1 MKFIEY
7 LIYLIL
13 KILSYLPQ
21 RLQFFLGR
29 CLGSTFYLLFKKRR
43 EIARWNLKKCF
54 PLKKEKEINNILK
67 KSFFR
72 IGESL
77 FEFLNAFWASDK
89 KIKKSITNFEEV
101 KKIISK
107 LDQSKGKLLLVMH
120 YPNVDLVVRMS
131 SLFMAVSGMARK
143 QNLKIIENL
152 LTASR
157 EKITERL
164 FRPDEGRDFLKY
176 VKNGKA
182 CLYAPDQDYGY
193 KNSIFVDFFNHKAL
207 TVIFPSILVK
217 RTDCE
222 VYLFTVNKKGIKYK
236 VDVIKLDLKG
246 ENVEKDLRNINFAI
260 EENIKKNPDNYLWS
274 HRRFKNRPKGETPFY
289 PDSLL
294 RRR

>member
-13 KILSYLPQ
+13 KILSFLPQ

-29 CLGSTFYLLFKKRR
+29 CLGYAFYLLFKKRR

-89 KIKKSITNFEEV
+89 KIKKLITNFEEV

-164 FRPDEGRDFLKY
+164 FRPDEGRDFIKY
-176 VKNGKA
+176 IKNGKA
-182 CLYAPDQDYGY
+182 CLYAPDADYGY
-193 KNSIFVDFFNHKAL
+193 TNSIFVDN
-207 TVIFPSILVK
+207 
-217 RTDCE
+217 
-222 VYLFTVNKKGIKYK
+222 
-236 VDVIKLDLKG
+236 
-246 ENVEKDLRNINFAI
+246 NI
-260 EENIKKNPDNYLWS
+260 
-274 HRRFKNRPKGETPFY
+274 T
-289 PDSLL
+289 
-294 RRR
+294 